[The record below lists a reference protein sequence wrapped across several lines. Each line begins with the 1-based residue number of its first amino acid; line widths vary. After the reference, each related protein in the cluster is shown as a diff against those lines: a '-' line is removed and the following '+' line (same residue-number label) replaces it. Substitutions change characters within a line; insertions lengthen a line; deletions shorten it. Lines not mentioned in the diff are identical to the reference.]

1 MDFSGVFFLVGE
13 ISMEDISTNNPMSCY
28 KKNHGSEDGIPYQ
41 PPGKDWDLET
51 SKVSKMGKITC
62 DFFFRWFL
70 TFNHGKSPGWRA
82 VLLHPDVFSQGN
94 DRDEHPH
101 NKSPQKT
108 LERSHFWSMF
118 TNFWSYIVASQCYP
132 GSTTTTATRQG
143 KSFFL
148 VENQGWYIWKS
159 KNVYHK
165 LYNNP
170 NFTLQKKTVFPP
182 YPW

>member
-62 DFFFRWFL
+62 VFFFRWFL

-118 TNFWSYIVASQCYP
+118 TNFWSYIV
-132 GSTTTTATRQG
+132 TWN
-143 KSFFL
+143 KSINSFDFAYFFL
-148 VENQGWYIWKS
+148 LNHAETDSVSYGD
-159 KNVYHK
+159 
-165 LYNNP
+165 L
-170 NFTLQKKTVFPP
+170 LQNCFFQRR
-182 YPW
+182 